1 MLNPTENTGRLLVI
15 SDIHGHKHGLSLL
28 LSEAAYNP
36 RQDRLILGG
45 DYINDTP
52 DTWDTL
58 ETVQALVQSGAQ
70 AILGNKETKLMKQPK
85 EKTKAV
91 RTLIDW
97 LYTLPAY
104 IEEDGFLFVHAGF
117 RPGVP
122 LEGQTLKDM
131 TEIREE
137 FWGESDSVANQS
149 GTVIFGHT
157 PTFRMGASPGELW
170 RAKRKIGI
178 DTGAKH
184 GCRLT
189 LLDVHAQITYS
200 CSTAAERMYK
210 DLRIQNLNIL
220 L

>member
-1 MLNPTENTGRLLVI
+1 MLNPTENAGRLLVI

-58 ETVQALVQSGAQ
+58 ETIQALVQSGAQ

-85 EKTKAV
+85 EKTKTV

-97 LYTLPAY
+97 LNTLPAY

-122 LEGQTLKDM
+122 LEEQSLKDM

-137 FWGESDSVANQS
+137 FWGESDSVADQS

-170 RAKRKIGI
+170 RANRKIGI

-200 CSTAAERMYK
+200 CSTAADRMYE
-210 DLRIQNLNIL
+210 DLRIQNLSIL